1 MKVVGGCSLDNRT
14 IMKDFYFEDD
24 VSEREIQ
31 DKIDM
36 WAESLFHSWYVICK
50 SDGEEKYGE

>member
-36 WAESLFHSWYVICK
+36 WAESLFHSWNVICK
-50 SDGEEKYGE
+50 SDREEK